1 MRDLIGEA
9 ISMQIRR
16 RFGGAARAGDR
27 LCAAAT
33 NDRRLAFQTS
43 AGSLTARVKE
53 EARDN
58 GLPPFEPADFHL
70 TRVHQEKCW
79 TLISRVRAGS
89 SPGRFVVSFAASIM
103 NFCGIQSARCCFAS
117 AIRVSAIASLYSRA
131 NGGLAS
137 ILSLSLSL
145 SLSRARCDSRRDR
158 RRF

>member
-16 RFGGAARAGDR
+16 RFAGAARAGDR

-33 NDRRLAFQTS
+33 NDRRLAFQMS

-58 GLPPFEPADFHL
+58 GLPPFQPADFHL
-70 TRVHQEKCW
+70 TRVHQEKCR

-89 SPGRFVVSFAASIM
+89 SAGRAVRFVVSFAGSIM

-117 AIRVSAIASLYSRA
+117 AIRVSTIVDASLYSRA
-131 NGGLAS
+131 N
-137 ILSLSLSL
+137 
-145 SLSRARCDSRRDR
+145 D
-158 RRF
+158 